1 MTPLSRTPEDL
12 SPSRRRDA
20 RANRER
26 LLTEAR
32 ALIAEHGIEAS
43 LEEIARRAEVGVA
56 TLYRNFPAR
65 DDLIRALHAT
75 SLADLLPV
83 REEIEAAPTAWDGV
97 VVYLERVVE
106 WLVADPAL
114 PPILKRMGDID
125 PGLRSEGR
133 FEAFIAELVE
143 QAKQEGELRN
153 DVYAVDLAVLITL
166 IGSLGSLGDGY
177 AGQWRRQLSIAL
189 DGLRA
194 PGHERA
200 KLPGR
205 PLNVKQF
212 QASMHG
218 LSRRSRRRAT

>member
-1 MTPLSRTPEDL
+1 MTPLSRTPEDV

-32 ALIAEHGIEAS
+32 ILIAENGIEAS

-56 TLYRNFPAR
+56 TLYRNFPTR
-65 DDLIRALHAT
+65 DDLVRALHAT
-75 SLADLLPV
+75 ALADLLPV

-97 VVYLERVVE
+97 VVYLERVIE
-106 WLVADPAL
+106 WLVADPSL
-114 PPILKRMGDID
+114 PPILKRMAVIEPGMRSGD
-125 PGLRSEGR
+125 R
-133 FEAFIAELVE
+133 FESFIAELVE
-143 QAKQEGELRN
+143 QAKVEGSLRS

-166 IGSLGSLGDGY
+166 IGSLGSLGNGY
-177 AGQWRRQLSIAL
+177 AGQWHRQLSIAL
-189 DGLRA
+189 DGLRP
-194 PGHERA
+194 PGHDRA

-212 QASMHG
+212 RASMHG
-218 LSRRSRRRAT
+218 LSRRARRREP